1 MSEKQDELTHFISY
15 LQNERHY
22 SDLTIS
28 SYQTDLLEA
37 KKFWQNNGGFDGWKN
52 VQERD
57 IQIYLQNLADRKL
70 ARSSQARQMSSLH
83 SFFRFLTRRKFIQI
97 DPTQG
102 IALRRGEKKLPEFFY
117 ENELKQVFDSLKGNQ
132 PLTVRNL
139 ALFELFYA
147 TGMRVSEVSNLT
159 LHQIDLNLQTILVHG
174 KGNKDRYVAFDD
186 HTKKSLVK
194 YLEVARPNLLKDDA
208 EQHVFLSN
216 LGKPLS
222 KRGIEYVMQKTFNQ
236 AGISGK
242 VHPHE
247 LRHSFATAMLNNG
260 ADLRSVQELLGH
272 SSLSATQIYTHVTMA
287 HLKSDYQ
294 KYFPRN
300 KES

>member
-1 MSEKQDELTHFISY
+1 MSEKRDELTHFISY

-194 YLEVARPNLLKDDA
+194 YLEDARPNLLKDDA

-247 LRHSFATAMLNNG
+247 LRHTFATAMLNNG